1 MNHLRLRLA
10 HARCLSSLG
19 PRRTFIPGL
28 VQRDLA
34 QKYADKLKQRAEESG
49 AKDVDELRERVRR
62 ELEEEKVLERAK
74 RAKIEVVQHE
84 QGAAASGS
92 SPPASSLKI
101 RKDSSPIKPLDTI
114 LNISKLLFAS
124 PPLTPAQLGA
134 LWTAYHARRE
144 GVLCAV
150 IPLDMYAQILDRAR
164 RWNQFVVPL
173 PRGTKPVEE
182 GKELE
187 GGTEMFFIEWGVHH
201 SPTLPGTNTD
211 ALGLPIPTPPPESRL
226 PTGPNPPIMILL
238 FTPLQEYKHRQS
250 FAAPHLALTF
260 YTDLAASHGFVLL
273 RGEITP
279 AQQGE
284 GRWMLSQAEAQALV
298 VAMQRFYLPGN
309 EEAEKLL
316 RCFHERPEKFKWEKL
331 LELSDIG
338 VKL

>member
-92 SPPASSLKI
+92 SPPTSSLKI

-124 PPLTPAQLGA
+124 PPLTPAQL
-134 LWTAYHARRE
+134 
-144 GVLCAV
+144 
-150 IPLDMYAQILDRAR
+150 
-164 RWNQFVVPL
+164 
-173 PRGTKPVEE
+173 
-182 GKELE
+182 
-187 GGTEMFFIEWGVHH
+187 
-201 SPTLPGTNTD
+201 
-211 ALGLPIPTPPPESRL
+211 
-226 PTGPNPPIMILL
+226 
-238 FTPLQEYKHRQS
+238 EYKHRQS

-260 YTDLAASHGFVLL
+260 YTDLTASHGSVLL